1 MEIAII
7 AGVAIVAI
15 IAMVNGMGS
24 PASGPV
30 VSAGNTG
37 GPSVQMLQEQA
48 GSTAG
53 QSGSG
58 SMNPTG
64 MLPPVATNKP
74 VSLLPSR
81 PGTVPINVYPAPRPF
96 RPIEPIARPT
106 APKVT
111 FGSSPT
117 GNRAGY

>member
-1 MEIAII
+1 MEVALI

-15 IAMVNGMGS
+15 IALMGGMVSG
-24 PASGPV
+24 SGPT

-37 GPSVQMLQEQA
+37 GAGVQMLQEQPS
-48 GSTAG
+48 STAG
-53 QSGSG
+53 QTGSG

-74 VSLLPSR
+74 VSLLPAKQ
-81 PGTVPINVYPAPRPF
+81 PVPLNVYPAPRPF
-96 RPIEPIARPT
+96 RPVEPVARPQ
-106 APKVT
+106 AGRVT